1 MNSLK
6 NDTIFLNYPSKL
18 FLFWNKTTNTVL
30 SQRFPARYT
39 VRSFSIRR
47 NEKIATHVTVRGQ
60 KAEQILE
67 KGLKVKEYELQ
78 ARNFSENGNFG
89 FGINEHI
96 DLGIKYDPQV
106 GIYGM
111 DFYVVLTRPGRRIA
125 RRKRCCSKIGNRQL
139 VTKAD
144 AINWFK
150 EKYEGI
156 VIGWKQ

>member
-1 MNSLK
+1 M
-6 NDTIFLNYPSKL
+6 
-18 FLFWNKTTNTVL
+18 
-30 SQRFPARYT
+30 
-39 VRSFSIRR
+39 
-47 NEKIATHVTVRGQ
+47 TVRGQ

>member
-6 NDTIFLNYPSKL
+6 NDTIFLNYPSKS
-18 FLFWNKTTNTVL
+18 FLFWNKTTNTVIL
-30 SQRFPARYT
+30 QRFPARYT

-111 DFYVVLTRPGRRIA
+111 DFALSGLGSCRTLSGY
-125 RRKRCCSKIGNRQL
+125 
-139 VTKAD
+139 D
-144 AINWFK
+144 
-150 EKYEGI
+150 
-156 VIGWKQ
+156 